1 MDEKKCSV
9 CGTLLNLTKDKTYLV
24 KEVGVL
30 TGRYTLYDAIDCE
43 QCGCQNIL
51 KERKMRV
58 EDGQKE
64 S

>member
-9 CGTLLNLTKDKTYLV
+9 CGTLLNLTKDKIYLV
-24 KEVGVL
+24 KGVSVL

-43 QCGCQNIL
+43 QCGCQNVL
-51 KERKMRV
+51 KERKVRV
-58 EDGQKE
+58 DGRKE